1 MRGRG
6 VIRTLEARVGLFW
19 LGKQEVF
26 LLCKNPGRPL
36 ASLFSPWRGALP
48 PSPILPMSADNPSTA
63 PAKKKRAPG
72 RPKAQFTHDA
82 TIQLRL
88 ESGQLAQLTE
98 QARVTGYSRSAII
111 RAALDGVQVLQ
122 AAPTPEQREQYR
134 QLVKLATN
142 LNQLVVL
149 ARVGQ
154 DVQDRARAT
163 LDQVQLLLA
172 TLNQGAA

>member
-1 MRGRG
+1 MP
-6 VIRTLEARVGLFW
+6 AD
-19 LGKQEVF
+19 
-26 LLCKNPGRPL
+26 
-36 ASLFSPWRGALP
+36 SPTP
-48 PSPILPMSADNPSTA
+48 E

-72 RPKAQFTHDA
+72 RPKAQSTHDA

-88 ESGQLAQLTE
+88 ERGQLEQLTE

-122 AAPTPEQREQYR
+122 AAPTAEQREQYR

-163 LDQVQLLLA
+163 LDQVQQLLA
-172 TLNQGAA
+172 TLNQGAV

>member
-1 MRGRG
+1 MLR
-6 VIRTLEARVGLFW
+6 
-19 LGKQEVF
+19 
-26 LLCKNPGRPL
+26 KNPGRPL
-36 ASLFSPWRGALP
+36 ASLFLPRRGALFLALV
-48 PSPILPMSADNPSTA
+48 LPMNPERPTPE

-122 AAPTPEQREQYR
+122 AAPSPEQREQYR

-163 LDQVQLLLA
+163 LDQVQQLLA

>member
-1 MRGRG
+1 
-6 VIRTLEARVGLFW
+6 
-19 LGKQEVF
+19 
-26 LLCKNPGRPL
+26 
-36 ASLFSPWRGALP
+36 
-48 PSPILPMSADNPSTA
+48 MSADSSSSE
-63 PAKKKRAPG
+63 PAKKQRAPG
-72 RPKAQFTHDA
+72 RPKALFTHDA

-88 ESGQLAQLTE
+88 NSWQLEQLTE

-122 AAPTPEQREQYR
+122 AAPTAEQREQYR

-149 ARVGQ
+149 TRVGQ
-154 DVQDRARAT
+154 DVQDQARAT
-163 LDQVQLLLA
+163 LAQVQQLLA

>member
-1 MRGRG
+1 MSPDK
-6 VIRTLEARVGLFW
+6 
-19 LGKQEVF
+19 KQ
-26 LLCKNPGRPL
+26 R
-36 ASLFSPWRGALP
+36 S
-48 PSPILPMSADNPSTA
+48 
-63 PAKKKRAPG
+63 PG
-72 RPKAQFTHDA
+72 RPKALFTHDA

-111 RAALDGVQVLQ
+111 RAALEGVQVLQ

-163 LDQVQLLLA
+163 LDQVQQLLA
-172 TLNQGAA
+172 TLHPSAA

>member
-1 MRGRG
+1 
-6 VIRTLEARVGLFW
+6 
-19 LGKQEVF
+19 VF
-26 LLCKNPGRPL
+26 LLRKNPGRPL
-36 ASLFSPWRGALP
+36 AFLFLPQRGALALT
-48 PSPILPMSADNPSTA
+48 SFLPMSTDSSSPE

-88 ESGQLAQLTE
+88 EQGQLEQLTE

-111 RAALDGVQVLQ
+111 RAALDGVQVLRP
-122 AAPTPEQREQYR
+122 AASLEQREQYR

-154 DVQDRARAT
+154 DVQAQARAT
-163 LDQVQLLLA
+163 LGFA
-172 TLNQGAA
+172 G

>member
-1 MRGRG
+1 
-6 VIRTLEARVGLFW
+6 
-19 LGKQEVF
+19 
-26 LLCKNPGRPL
+26 
-36 ASLFSPWRGALP
+36 
-48 PSPILPMSADNPSTA
+48 MSADSSTPE

-88 ESGQLAQLTE
+88 EQGQLEQLTE
-98 QARVTGYSRSAII
+98 QARATGYSRSSII
-111 RAALDGVQVLQ
+111 RAALDGVKVIQ
-122 AAPTPEQREQYR
+122 AAPTAEQREHYR

-142 LNQLVVL
+142 LNQLVVQ

-163 LDQVQLLLA
+163 LAQVQQLLA
-172 TLNQGAA
+172 TLNQTQA

>member
-1 MRGRG
+1 M
-6 VIRTLEARVGLFW
+6 
-19 LGKQEVF
+19 
-26 LLCKNPGRPL
+26 
-36 ASLFSPWRGALP
+36 SP
-48 PSPILPMSADNPSTA
+48 D
-63 PAKKKRAPG
+63 KKKRAPG
-72 RPKAQFTHDA
+72 RPKAPFTHDA

-98 QARVTGYSRSAII
+98 QARLTGYSRSAII

-154 DVQDRARAT
+154 DVQDRARTT
-163 LDQVQLLLA
+163 LDQMQQLLA
-172 TLNQGAA
+172 ALNQGAA

>member
-1 MRGRG
+1 M
-6 VIRTLEARVGLFW
+6 TPDA
-19 LGKQEVF
+19 Q
-26 LLCKNPGRPL
+26 
-36 ASLFSPWRGALP
+36 
-48 PSPILPMSADNPSTA
+48 PS
-63 PAKKKRAPG
+63 KKKRAPG
-72 RPKAQFTHDA
+72 RPKAPFTHDA
-82 TIQLRL
+82 TIQVRL
-88 ESGQLAQLTE
+88 ESGQLEQLTE

-111 RAALDGVQVLQ
+111 RATLDGVQVFQ

-163 LDQVQLLLA
+163 LTQVQRLLA
-172 TLNQGAA
+172 TLNQEAA

>member
-1 MRGRG
+1 M
-6 VIRTLEARVGLFW
+6 
-19 LGKQEVF
+19 
-26 LLCKNPGRPL
+26 L
-36 ASLFSPWRGALP
+36 ADSPTP
-48 PSPILPMSADNPSTA
+48 E

-88 ESGQLAQLTE
+88 ERGQLEQLTE
-98 QARVTGYSRSAII
+98 QARATGYSRSAII
-111 RAALDGVQVLQ
+111 RAALDGVKVIQ
-122 AAPTPEQREQYR
+122 AAPTVEQREHYR

-154 DVQDRARAT
+154 DVQDRARTT
-163 LDQVQLLLA
+163 LAQVQQLLA
-172 TLNQGAA
+172 TLSQPAA

>member
-1 MRGRG
+1 
-6 VIRTLEARVGLFW
+6 
-19 LGKQEVF
+19 
-26 LLCKNPGRPL
+26 
-36 ASLFSPWRGALP
+36 
-48 PSPILPMSADNPSTA
+48 MSADSSSPE
-63 PAKKKRAPG
+63 PAKKKRVPG
-72 RPKAQFTHDA
+72 RPKALFTHDA

-88 ESGQLAQLTE
+88 TSWQLEQLTE

-122 AAPTPEQREQYR
+122 AAPTAEQREQYR
-134 QLVKLATN
+134 HLVKLATN
-142 LNQLVVL
+142 LNQLVVQ

-154 DVQDRARAT
+154 GVQEQARAT

>member
-1 MRGRG
+1 MS
-6 VIRTLEARVGLFW
+6 TD
-19 LGKQEVF
+19 
-26 LLCKNPGRPL
+26 
-36 ASLFSPWRGALP
+36 S
-48 PSPILPMSADNPSTA
+48 PSPE

-88 ESGQLAQLTE
+88 ERGQLEQLTA
-98 QARVTGYSRSAII
+98 QAQATGYSRSAII
-111 RAALDGVQVLQ
+111 RAALDGVQVIQ
-122 AAPTPEQREQYR
+122 AAPTAEQREQYR

-142 LNQLVVL
+142 LNQLVVQ

-163 LDQVQLLLA
+163 LAQVQQLLA
-172 TLNQGAA
+172 TLNQTQA